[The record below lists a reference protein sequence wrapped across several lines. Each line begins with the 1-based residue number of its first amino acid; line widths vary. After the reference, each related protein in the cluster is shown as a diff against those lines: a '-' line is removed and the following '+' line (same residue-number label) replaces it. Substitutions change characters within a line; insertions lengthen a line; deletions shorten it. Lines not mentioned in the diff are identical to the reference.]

1 MPMTLRRQAVAALL
15 LLAPACTGGGA
26 DERSAPSSSS
36 TTATSTTTSTAA
48 PATTAPSAI
57 TTTTASTPSTAAPA
71 TTPRPAPPGAPC
83 EVPAGYPAPW
93 PERPRY
99 TAQLTVD
106 PEARM
111 VTGTLSVRF
120 PPDAPTDRLVFR
132 FWANAPRLGRAG
144 SRFEVVTAFLGD
156 VPVAGTYEAAGAAPG
171 KPGTL
176 YFLPGSFP
184 AGREVSARIDFRL
197 FMPGAV
203 NDRVALV
210 GRAFRLGSVLPV
222 LSWVR
227 GSGWQTSP
235 AVDAFAEAAASEVG
249 DWDVTVTA
257 PAGYSTLATG
267 VESAP
272 GRFVAEAVRDWGATV
287 APMRIAESPAQ
298 GGRTLAVVG
307 VAEGAAGDPLVLA
320 QRVAVAIDGLAA
332 RYGEYP
338 YPRLSMA
345 VTGSLSGG
353 VEFPTYI
360 HLGSGVPNIHLV
372 HEVAHQWFYG
382 VAGND
387 QYAHPFLDE
396 ALATW
401 AEARVVGRVASQRA
415 RSVPAA
421 GRTRLGE
428 SMAYWNRLGRI
439 YFLSI
444 YIGGMQ
450 ALAAYADAAGG
461 YDALDCA
468 LRRYHRDRAYT
479 LSRPADLFDALARQT
494 GVDARPVLARF
505 GLS

>member
-1 MPMTLRRQAVAALL
+1 VV
-15 LLAPACTGGGA
+15 G
-26 DERSAPSSSS
+26 
-36 TTATSTTTSTAA
+36 
-48 PATTAPSAI
+48 
-57 TTTTASTPSTAAPA
+57 
-71 TTPRPAPPGAPC
+71 PC
-83 EVPAGYPAPW
+83 DVPAGYPAPW
-93 PERPRY
+93 AERPRY
-99 TAQLTVD
+99 TAQLNVD
-106 PEARM
+106 PAAKM

-120 PPDAPTDRLVFR
+120 IPDAPTDRLVFR

-156 VPVAGTYEAAGAAPG
+156 QPIAGTYEVAGAAPG

-184 AGREVSARIDFRL
+184 AGQAVSARIDFRL

-210 GRAFRLGSVLPV
+210 GGAFRLGSVLPV

-235 AVDAFAEAAASEVG
+235 AVDAFAEAAASEVA

-257 PAGYSTLATG
+257 PAGFTTLATG
-267 VESAP
+267 VEASP
-272 GRFVAEAVRDWGATV
+272 GRFVAEAVRDWAATV
-287 APMRIAESPAQ
+287 ARMRTAEAPAQ
-298 GGRTLAVVG
+298 GGRTTVAVG
-307 VAEGAAGDPLVLA
+307 VAEGSAGDPAVLA
-320 QRVAVAIDGLAA
+320 GRVVAALDGLAA

-338 YPRLSMA
+338 YPRLSLA

-353 VEFPTYI
+353 IEFPTHI
-360 HLGSGVPNIHLV
+360 HLGSGVSNIHLV

-396 ALATW
+396 ALATY
-401 AEARVVGRVASQRA
+401 AEVRVGGRVASQRA

-428 SMAYWNRLGRI
+428 SMAYWNRQGRT
-439 YFLSI
+439 YFPSI

-450 ALAAYADAAGG
+450 ALAVYGDAVGG

-494 GVDARPVLARF
+494 GVDPRPVLARF

>member
-1 MPMTLRRQAVAALL
+1 MISRRAAALAL
-15 LLAPACTGGGA
+15 ALLAPACSGNGSGVP
-26 DERSAPSSSS
+26 SATPSSPS
-36 TTATSTTTSTAA
+36 TATTTTSVTTTTAAA
-48 PATTAPSAI
+48 PATTTTVAGPPATSAPV
-57 TTTTASTPSTAAPA
+57 
-71 TTPRPAPPGAPC
+71 TTPRPAPPPGAPC

-99 TAQLTVD
+99 TARLNVD

-111 VTGTLSVRF
+111 VTGTTSVRF
-120 PPDAPTDRLVFR
+120 TPDAPTDRLVFR

-144 SRFEVVTAFLGD
+144 SRFEVITAFLGD
-156 VPVAGTYEAAGAAPG
+156 VPIAGTYEAAGAAAG

-184 AGREVSARIDFRL
+184 AGQAVSARIDFRL

-227 GSGWQTSP
+227 GGGWQTSP
-235 AVDAFAEAAASEVG
+235 AVDAFAEAAASEVA

-257 PAGYSTLATG
+257 PAGYTTLATG
-267 VESAP
+267 VESEP

-287 APMRIAESPAQ
+287 APMRTAEAPAQ

-320 QRVAVAIDGLAA
+320 QRVAATIDGLAA

-428 SMAYWNRLGRI
+428 SMAYWNRQGRT

-494 GVDARPVLARF
+494 GVDPRPVLARF